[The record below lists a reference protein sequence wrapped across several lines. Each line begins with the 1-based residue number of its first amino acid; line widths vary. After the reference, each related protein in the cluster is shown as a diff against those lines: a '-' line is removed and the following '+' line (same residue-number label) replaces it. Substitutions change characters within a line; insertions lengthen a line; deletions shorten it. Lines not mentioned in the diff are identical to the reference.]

1 MNRPLQI
8 LIDEHGRIRLVL
20 SCFQT
25 ELGRFE
31 GAQSPDY
38 EILEGT
44 IAYCRE
50 YLDWWHHPREDAL
63 LELLRLRA
71 PDAARGCGELDDQ
84 HATLARTTG
93 ELARI
98 FRAVQHDAIYR
109 RGELVSQGRAVA
121 RGYLAHLDWEE
132 SNFFPVVEQNLAS
145 ADWADIDERFS
156 ETMDPLV
163 ENPVDRRYGTLL
175 AAISLL

>member
-1 MNRPLQI
+1 MKRPLQI
-8 LIDEHGRIRLVL
+8 LVDEHARIRRVL
-20 SCFQT
+20 LCFET
-25 ELGRFE
+25 ELDGFE
-31 GAQSPDY
+31 EAQTPDY

-50 YLDWWHHPREDAL
+50 HLDWWHHPREDAL

-93 ELARI
+93 ELSRI

-109 RGELVSQGRAVA
+109 REELVTQGRAVA
-121 RGYLAHLDWEE
+121 RGYLDHLEWEE
-132 SNFFPVVEQNLAS
+132 ANFFPEVEQNLAPE
-145 ADWADIDERFS
+145 DWADIDERFS
-156 ETMDPLV
+156 EAMDPLT
-163 ENPVDRRYGTLL
+163 ENPIDRRYRTLL
-175 AAISLL
+175 DASLRL